1 MKTKYIYIGIIATLV
16 VLATGYVMITR
27 GVWNTFD
34 TEAEFEMASRMGIT
48 VKELRNQTPEEHMK
62 MMQGM
67 MKKEDNTMGMQH
79 GMPKDMNGF
88 LAARGID
95 IASLPEAK
103 PSEVIE
109 VSDGDRIELNPTLVR
124 KTILSKEFAMYG
136 YNGQIPGPMIKA
148 KQDATITVD
157 VTNNIDME
165 TTIHWHGIRL
175 DNANDGVPDVTQEA
189 IQPDGTFVYT
199 VKLPDEGIYWYHP
212 HVREDIQQDLGL
224 YGNLLVTPTDGD
236 AYAPVNQEEVVVFD
250 DIMLSE
256 DNELIPYGTDDAT
269 HPLMGRFGNLVI
281 TNGEAIEDLY
291 ARKGSVVRFYVTNVA
306 NTRTFRFGFTGAMP
320 LKATLESERGNPPK
334 MKLVGS
340 DVGRYE
346 REEWVDA
353 ITIAPAER
361 YIVDVYFPEAGT
373 YELNHSSPLATLNLA
388 HVHVLEEDDPEKPF
402 LTKEISKESY
412 IDEFMTLRSNDDV
425 IADIDAFRE
434 YFDQPVGKTLEL
446 SIELAGGMDH
456 SMMGEEHLE
465 DGIEWEDSMA
475 MMNEMMTG
483 EQVDWKLIDTE
494 TGDENMDINWQ
505 FKVGDVKKIRVTN
518 KEDSAH
524 PMQHPIHFHGQ
535 RFLVLSLDG
544 KPNENLV
551 WKDTVLIPT
560 GSTVDLLFD
569 ISNPGKWM
577 FHCHIAEHLTNG
589 MMGMFTVTES

>member
-1 MKTKYIYIGIIATLV
+1 MKTKHLYIGIVVTLIALS
-16 VLATGYVMITR
+16 AGYVAITKE
-27 GVWNTFD
+27 VSNTFG
-34 TEAEFEMASRMGIT
+34 TEAELEMASRMGIT
-48 VKELRNQTPEEHMK
+48 VKELRNQTPEEHMQ
-62 MMQGM
+62 MMMNMNNGDSNM
-67 MKKEDNTMGMQH
+67 DAMQH
-79 GMPKDMNGF
+79 GMNQDMNGF

-95 IASLPEAK
+95 VASLPEAK
-103 PSEVIE
+103 ESEVIE
-109 VSDGDRIELNPTLVR
+109 VADGDRIELNPTLVR

-148 KQDATITVD
+148 KQHATITVD

-189 IQPDGTFVYT
+189 IQPDGTFTYT

-224 YGNLLVTPTDGD
+224 YGNLLVTPTDRD
-236 AYAPVNQEEVVVFD
+236 AYAPVHQEEVVVFD

-256 DNELIPYGTDDAT
+256 NNELIPYGADNAT

-291 ARKGSVVRFYVTNVA
+291 AIKGSVVRYYITNVA
-306 NTRTFRFGFTGAMP
+306 NTRTFRFSFTGAMP
-320 LKATLESERGNPPK
+320 LKATLESERGDPPK

-353 ITIAPAER
+353 VTIAPAER

-373 YELNHSSPLATLNLA
+373 YELHHVSPLATLTLA
-388 HVHVLEEDDPEKPF
+388 RVHVAEEGDSEHSLPI
-402 LTKEISKESY
+402 KEASDESY
-412 IDEFMTLRSNDDV
+412 IDEFMTLRSNNDV

-434 YFDQPVGKTLEL
+434 HFDKPADKTLDL

-456 SMMGEEHLE
+456 SMMGEVHLE

-483 EQVDWKLIDTE
+483 EQVHWKLIDTE

-505 FKVGDVKKIRVTN
+505 FKVGDIKKIRVTN
-518 KEDSAH
+518 NEDSAH

-535 RFLVLSLDG
+535 RFLVLSMDG
-544 KPNENLV
+544 KPNANLV

-589 MMGMFTVTES
+589 MMGMFTVSE

>member
-1 MKTKYIYIGIIATLV
+1 MKKPVIIIIPTI
-16 VLATGYVMITR
+16 VLILIVGYVFASSEIA
-27 GVWNTFD
+27 NLFAP
-34 TEAEFEMASRMGIT
+34 EAERKMAEMMGIT
-48 VKELRNQTPEEHMK
+48 VKELRNQTTEEHMQ

-67 MKKEDNTMGMQH
+67 MKKEGNTMGTQNGMQKN
-79 GMPKDMNGF
+79 MSGF
-88 LAARGID
+88 LAAQGID

-103 PSEVIE
+103 PSEVIK

-136 YNGQIPGPMIKA
+136 YNGQIPGPIIKA
-148 KQDATITVD
+148 KQNATIMVD

-224 YGNLLVTPTDGD
+224 YGNLLVTPTDKD

-250 DIMLSE
+250 DIMLSD
-256 DNELIPYGTDDAT
+256 DNELKPYGADDAT
-269 HPLMGRFGNLVI
+269 HSLMGRFGNLVI

-306 NTRTFRFGFTGAMP
+306 NTRTFRFSFTGPMP
-320 LKATLESERGNPPK
+320 LRAILDSERGDPPK

-373 YELNHSSPLATLNLA
+373 YELNHISSLATLNLA
-388 HVHVLEEDDPEKPF
+388 HVRVLEEDDLEKPL
-402 LTKEISKESY
+402 LTKETSRESF

-425 IADIDAFRE
+425 IADIDTFRE
-434 YFDQPVGKTLEL
+434 YFDQPVDKTLEL

-456 SMMGEEHLE
+456 SMMSEEHLE

-483 EQVDWKLIDTE
+483 EQVHWKLIDTE

-505 FKVGDVKKIRVTN
+505 FTVGDIKKIRVTN

-560 GSTVDLLFD
+560 GSTVYLLFD

-589 MMGMFTVTES
+589 MMGQFTVSE

>member
-1 MKTKYIYIGIIATLV
+1 MKKPVLIIIPILV
-16 VLATGYVMITR
+16 AILIVGYVLASSEIA
-27 GVWNTFD
+27 NLFAP
-34 TEAEFEMASRMGIT
+34 EAERKMAEMMGIT
-48 VKELRNQTPEEHMK
+48 VKELRNQTPEEHMQ
-62 MMQGM
+62 MM
-67 MKKEDNTMGMQH
+67 MKMNNGDSNMDSMQH
-79 GMPKDMNGF
+79 GMNQNMNGF

-136 YNGQIPGPMIKA
+136 YNGQIPGPIIKA
-148 KQDATITVD
+148 KQNATITVD

-175 DNANDGVPDVTQEA
+175 DNANDGVPDVTQKA
-189 IQPDGTFVYT
+189 IQPDGTYVYT

-224 YGNLLVTPTDGD
+224 YGNLLVTPTDRD
-236 AYAPVNQEEVVVFD
+236 AYAPVNQEEVIVFD

-256 DNELIPYGTDDAT
+256 DNELIPYGADDAT

-291 ARKGSVVRFYVTNVA
+291 ARKGAVVRFYVTNVA
-306 NTRTFRFGFTGAMP
+306 NTRTFRFSFTGAMP

-334 MKLVGS
+334 MKLIGS

-373 YELNHSSPLATLNLA
+373 YELNHSSLLATLNLA
-388 HVHVLEEDDPEKPF
+388 HIHVLEEDDPEKPF
-402 LTKEISKESY
+402 LTKETSRESY

-425 IADIDAFRE
+425 IADIDDFRD
-434 YFDQPVGKTLEL
+434 YFDQPVDKSLEL

-456 SMMGEEHLE
+456 SMMAEHTD
-465 DGIEWEDSMA
+465 DGIEWEDTMPQ
-475 MMNEMMTG
+475 MNEMMTG
-483 EQVDWKLIDTE
+483 EQVHWKLIDTE
-494 TGDENMDINWQ
+494 TGAENMDINWQ
-505 FKVGDVKKIRVTN
+505 FKVGDIKKIRVTN

-589 MMGMFTVTES
+589 MMGQFTVSE

>member
-1 MKTKYIYIGIIATLV
+1 MKTKHMYIGIVVTLI
-16 VLATGYVMITR
+16 VLSVGYVMVTKE
-27 GVWNTFD
+27 VSNTFG

-48 VKELRNQTPEEHMK
+48 VKELRNQTPEEHMQ
-62 MMQGM
+62 MMM
-67 MKKEDNTMGMQH
+67 NMNSMQH
-79 GMPKDMNGF
+79 GMNQDMNGF

-95 IASLPEAK
+95 IDSLPEAK
-103 PSEVIE
+103 ESEMIE
-109 VSDGDRIELNPTLVR
+109 VSNGDRIELNPTLVR
-124 KTILSKEFAMYG
+124 KTILNKEFAMYG
-136 YNGQIPGPMIKA
+136 YNGQIPGPIIKA
-148 KQDATITVD
+148 KQNATITVD
-157 VTNNIDME
+157 VTNNIDIE

-189 IQPDGTFVYT
+189 IQPDGTFTYT

-224 YGNLLVTPTDGD
+224 YGNLLVTPTRSD
-236 AYAPVNQEEVVVFD
+236 AYAPVNQEEVIVFD
-250 DIMLSE
+250 DIMLSK

-306 NTRTFRFGFTGAMP
+306 NTRTFRFSFTGPMP
-320 LKATLESERGNPPK
+320 LKATLESERGDPPK

-346 REEWVDA
+346 KEEWVDA
-353 ITIAPAER
+353 VTIAPAER
-361 YIVDVYFPEAGT
+361 YIVDVHFPESGT
-373 YELNHSSPLATLNLA
+373 YELNHISPLNELNLA
-388 HVHVLEEDDPEKPF
+388 HIHILEEDNPNENW
-402 LTKEISKESY
+402 LNKEISTDSY
-412 IDEFMTLRSNDDV
+412 VDEFMTLRSNDDV
-425 IADIDAFRE
+425 IADIDVFRQ
-434 YFDQPVGKTLEL
+434 YFDQPVDKSLDL

-456 SMMGEEHLE
+456 SMMAQHTD
-465 DGIEWEDSMA
+465 DGIEWEDTMPQ
-475 MMNEMMTG
+475 MNKMMTG
-483 EQVDWKLIDTE
+483 EQVEWKLIDTE

-535 RFLVLSLDG
+535 RFLVLSMDG
-544 KPNENLV
+544 ETNENLV

-560 GSTVDLLFD
+560 GSSVDLLFD

-589 MMGMFTVTES
+589 MMGMFTVSEL